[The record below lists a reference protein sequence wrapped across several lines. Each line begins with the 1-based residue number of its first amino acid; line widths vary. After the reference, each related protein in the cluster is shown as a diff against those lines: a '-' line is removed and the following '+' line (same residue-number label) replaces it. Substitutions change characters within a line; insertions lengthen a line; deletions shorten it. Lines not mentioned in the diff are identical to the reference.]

1 MKQDAVLDMQ
11 DGEFALSKDIN
22 VALLIDYHTFYGKR
36 LLKEMFRENFFIV
49 K

>member
-11 DGEFALSKDIN
+11 DREFALSKDIN
-22 VALLIDYHTFYGKR
+22 VALLIDYRTFYGECR
-36 LLKEMFRENFFIV
+36 LKEMFRKKKFIV